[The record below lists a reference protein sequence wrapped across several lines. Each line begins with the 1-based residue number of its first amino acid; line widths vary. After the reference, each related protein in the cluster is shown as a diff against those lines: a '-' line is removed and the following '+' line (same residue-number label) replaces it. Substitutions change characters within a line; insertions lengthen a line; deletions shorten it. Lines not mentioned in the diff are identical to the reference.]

1 MRPLPRLYV
10 QTAEL
15 DARLRVLE
23 EARAPRRSRAL
34 SKVEHDARIAL
45 RVTSREREAW
55 TLAAHR
61 EGYLSLS
68 DWIRDRL
75 DGAARARAMHSSDH
89 QAFNTPANVLDA
101 IAPMGAIALDP
112 CSNGGSIV
120 PARVRWTVEHDGLA
134 VAWAPQRLR
143 GEIVFVNPPFDAL
156 EAWADRCILEAAAG
170 CEIVLLSPA
179 RVDVRWWD
187 RCLEA
192 GAVAALWRGRLRFL
206 GMGSAPFPAALTYF
220 GPRQA
225 LWRRVM
231 APHVTGFTRRAR
243 IEEAAE

>member
-1 MRPLPRLYV
+1 MRPLPLLYV
-10 QTAEL
+10 QTGGVASLEAE
-15 DARLRVLE
+15 RTR
-23 EARAPRRSRAL
+23 RRSRAL
-34 SKVEHDARIAL
+34 SRLEHDARINL
-45 RVTSREREAW
+45 RVTSRERDAW

-75 DGAARARAMHSSDH
+75 DGAARARVMHSADH
-89 QAFNTPANVLDA
+89 QAFNTPQKVLDA
-101 IAPMGAIALDP
+101 IAPMGPIALDP
-112 CSNGGSIV
+112 CSNDGSIV
-120 PARVRWTVEHDGLA
+120 PARVRWTIEHDGLA
-134 VAWAPQRLR
+134 CAWAPQRLR

-156 EAWADRCILEAAAG
+156 EAWADRCILEAAHG

-192 GAVAALWRGRLRFL
+192 GSVAALWRGRLRFL
-206 GMGSAPFPAALTYF
+206 GMGSAPFPAALNYF

-225 LWRRVM
+225 EWRRVM
-231 APHVTGFTRRAR
+231 RPHVTGFTNAPALL
-243 IEEAAE
+243 EAAE